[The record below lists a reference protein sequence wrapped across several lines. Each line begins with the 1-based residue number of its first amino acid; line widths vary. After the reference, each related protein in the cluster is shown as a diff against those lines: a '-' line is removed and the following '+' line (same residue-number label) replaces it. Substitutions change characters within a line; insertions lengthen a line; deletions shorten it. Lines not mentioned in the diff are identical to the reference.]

1 MMTVK
6 RNEIALEHLR
16 IIWLTSDGKPAV
28 FLVLTILGI
37 LFDVLWQHHVGTATF
52 F

>member
-1 MMTVK
+1 MTVK
-6 RNEIALEHLR
+6 RTEIALAHLR
-16 IIWLTSDGKPAV
+16 IMWLTSEGKPAV

-37 LFDVLWQHHVGTATF
+37 LFDVVWQRHVGTATF